1 MRLLTLLLTLLSVAP
16 IAPVVAGSPDDAAAA
31 YEAYRSGDDAT
42 ALRLWRTLAD
52 AGNAEAQLALGA
64 MYEFGEGVPANLA
77 EAAKWYRK
85 AAEQGNAEAQLNLG
99 FLHVNGQGVSRD
111 YAKAL
116 IWYEK
121 AAEQGSALAQ
131 YSVGALSEKGL
142 GTPKD
147 LVKAY
152 KWYSIAASRA
162 VTSKA
167 KSDDVIKGRDRVAAQ
182 MTPEEIAEARRQASE
197 WKTKVK

>member
-1 MRLLTLLLTLLSVAP
+1 MRLLTLLATLLSVVL
-16 IAPVVAGSPDDAAAA
+16 IAPVIAGSPDDAEAAH
-31 YEAYRSGDDAT
+31 EAYRTGDDAT
-42 ALRLWRTLAD
+42 ALRIWRQLAD
-52 AGNAEAQLALGA
+52 AGNAEAQLALGT
-64 MYEFGEGVPANLA
+64 MYEFGEGVPATLA

-85 AAEQGNAEAQLNLG
+85 AAEQGNVEAQLNLG
-99 FLHVNGQGVSRD
+99 FMHVNGQGVSRD

-121 AAEQGSALAQ
+121 AAQQGSALAQ
-131 YSVGALSEKGL
+131 YSVAALSEKGL

-152 KWYSIAASRA
+152 KWYSIAAARA
-162 VTSKA
+162 ATSKE
-167 KSDDVIKGRDRVAAQ
+167 KSDDAIKGRDRVAAQ

-197 WKTKVK
+197 WKATVN